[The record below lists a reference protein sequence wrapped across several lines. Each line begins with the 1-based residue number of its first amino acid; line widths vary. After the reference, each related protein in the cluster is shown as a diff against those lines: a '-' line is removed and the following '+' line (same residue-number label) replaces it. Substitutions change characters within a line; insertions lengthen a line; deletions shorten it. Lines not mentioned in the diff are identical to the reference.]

1 MTQSTPPHLLLPG
14 IPLGPTTHVGVPGPQ
29 APALAR
35 RELRSLAGMGGS
47 PRRDAA
53 GPREPGGQLGFGVK
67 GIDPRIKLALEIVEK
82 ELDRPLLV
90 NIYSSYGAANRPS
103 NFPAS
108 FNVPEPM
115 EPAPPTPPPMGPGTH
130 GLLNISAHSP
140 FGGPASATLGNNL
153 ADAYSDEGGQ

>member
-90 NIYSSYGAANRPS
+90 NIYSSYDAATGHRTSP
-103 NFPAS
+103 PAS
-108 FNVPEPM
+108 MSPNPRSLPHRRLPQWARERT
-115 EPAPPTPPPMGPGTH
+115 ACS
-130 GLLNISAHSP
+130 ISARTVP
-140 FGGPASATLGNNL
+140 SADLL
-153 ADAYSDEGGQ
+153 VRP

>member
-67 GIDPRIKLALEIVEK
+67 GLDPRIKLAVEIVEK

-90 NIYSSYGAANRPS
+90 NIYSSHDAANRPS

-108 FNVPEPM
+108 FNVAEPT
-115 EPAPPTPPPMGPGTH
+115 EPAPPTPPPRARAGWGR
-130 GLLNISAHSP
+130 
-140 FGGPASATLGNNL
+140 ASAALRFI
-153 ADAYSDEGGQ
+153 ADQARRSLVKTDESFRQ